1 MHNLRER
8 ALKVIRLAQA
18 LARLDPRPEGEYASE
33 CDETIDKMLLAAKRF
48 DAAKVRV
55 DQLAR
60 SASPAE
66 G

>member
-1 MHNLRER
+1 M
-8 ALKVIRLAQA
+8 IRLAQA
-18 LARLDPRPEGEYASE
+18 PTRLDPRPEGEYATE
-33 CDETIDKMLLAAKRF
+33 CDETIDKMLVAAKRF
-48 DAAKVRV
+48 DAAEVRV

>member
-1 MHNLRER
+1 M
-8 ALKVIRLAQA
+8 IRLSQV